1 MSKVLTAAQY
11 EQKLAFEKWLS
22 DNGLHV
28 PNVTGWSAEYMIAT
42 DATDAIE
49 YRHLSEGMSREPI
62 RYRYQLSRVA
72 LAQFQGTAGAS
83 QLHSILS
90 AKRVDT
96 IKRYDAQQH

>member
-22 DNGLHV
+22 DNDLHV
-28 PNVTGWSAEYMIAT
+28 PNVTGWSAEYMI
-42 DATDAIE
+42 ATDAIE

-90 AKRVDT
+90 TKRVDA